1 MTQTPVTKLAY
12 RQEIDRV
19 NSHGP
24 HSASW
29 EGLGSYEIPEWYQD
43 SKFGIFIHWGV
54 YAVPGFGSEWCPR
67 NRYQPGSK
75 EFEHHRQ
82 AYGDQ
87 ASFGYKDFI
96 PIFTAAKFDPDA
108 WVQLFRQAGAQFVV
122 PTAEHHDGFPLY
134 DSALTRWNAAHMG
147 PRRDLIAVFEL
158 LCANRALCTGFPEP
172 PR

>member
-1 MTQTPVTKLAY
+1 M
-12 RQEIDRV
+12 
-19 NSHGP
+19 
-24 HSASW
+24 
-29 EGLGSYEIPEWYQD
+29 
-43 SKFGIFIHWGV
+43 
-54 YAVPGFGSEWCPR
+54 
-67 NRYQPGSK
+67 YQPGSK

-82 AYGDQ
+82 ALGDQ

-134 DSALTRWNAAHMG
+134 DSAFTRWNAAHMG

-158 LCANRALCTGFPEP
+158 SCANRALCTGFPASALSTGGS
-172 PR
+172 